1 MKLLYG
7 KKIVYFWYTSTDTDH
22 IIIANRPS
30 GEKGW
35 GRRGARGRGGAR
47 EKVKGGC
54 FDLAANVSWMSL
66 VFNMPTLS

>member
-7 KKIVYFWYTSTDTDH
+7 KKICLFWYTSTDTDH
-22 IIIANRPS
+22 IIIAKRPS
-30 GEKGW
+30 RGKGW
-35 GRRGARGRGGAR
+35 GRGEGAR

-54 FDLAANVSWMSL
+54 FDLAPNVSWMSL

>member
-22 IIIANRPS
+22 IIIAKRPS
-30 GEKGW
+30 GGKGW
-35 GRRGARGRGGAR
+35 GRRGGAR

-66 VFNMPTLS
+66 VFNIPTLS